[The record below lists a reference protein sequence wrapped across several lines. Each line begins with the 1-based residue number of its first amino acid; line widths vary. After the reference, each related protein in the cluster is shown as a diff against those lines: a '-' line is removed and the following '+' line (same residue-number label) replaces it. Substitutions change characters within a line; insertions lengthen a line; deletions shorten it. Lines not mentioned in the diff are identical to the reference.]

1 MLVGTYILPTSLREM
16 YKVAIED
23 IYKAA
28 AVAVSEWMDLMLLGH
43 LHINLCGVTNSWLD
57 LLHRFQDAEDR

>member
-28 AVAVSEWMDLMLLGH
+28 AVAVSEWMDLMLSGH

-57 LLHRFQDAEDR
+57 LLHQFQDAEDR